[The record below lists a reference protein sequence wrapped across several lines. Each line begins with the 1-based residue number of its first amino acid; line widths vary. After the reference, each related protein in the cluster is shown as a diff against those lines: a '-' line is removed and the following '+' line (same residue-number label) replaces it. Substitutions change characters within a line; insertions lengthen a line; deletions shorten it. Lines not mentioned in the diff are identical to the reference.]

1 MCCHT
6 LPVTSAAEAS
16 ASLVSGKLVKA
27 SCVLLQEYMRKL
39 GKCLLALQHDHQGS
53 ARPLLDL
60 WVAEAIALICCV
72 RVYNPE
78 FLKVIDSSAMD
89 GSKNTRL
96 SKPALEQHMASAL
109 LLKVSPLIHACV
121 A

>member
-1 MCCHT
+1 
-6 LPVTSAAEAS
+6 
-16 ASLVSGKLVKA
+16 
-27 SCVLLQEYMRKL
+27 MRKL
-39 GKCLLALQHDHQGS
+39 GKCLLALQHDHHAG

-89 GSKNTRL
+89 GSQNSRL
-96 SKPALEQHMASAL
+96 SNPLLVQHMASAAL
-109 LLKVSPLIHACV
+109 LTHPYISTCSQCAPVYV
-121 A
+121 E